1 MERIAFLFVAVVTVT
16 GVVAWIAPSSLGQEE
31 AKQIIVKTIPPG
43 YRDWKFISAAH
54 EAGELNDI
62 RVVIG
67 NDIAIEAYRAGKPF
81 PEGTIIGRVAWKMV
95 PSDENNKTF
104 GQAQSFVPGDA
115 PDWYLQFM
123 EKDTKKYAATGGW
136 GYSNFGKDRKP
147 LTDERTMYSC
157 FGVCARVTPSLSR
170 PIWYARWRRSAPQR
184 SLRRVGEGKAPYF
197 RGLERAA
204 ITGAS

>member
-1 MERIAFLFVAVVTVT
+1 MKRIALLLGVVTAA
-16 GVVAWIAPSSLGQEE
+16 AWMTPSLGQDSTGMAGKPMSGTANPAQE
-31 AKQIIVKTIPPG
+31 AAHMVIVTTIPAG
-43 YRDWKFISAAH
+43 YRDWKFVSAAH

-67 NDIAIEAYRAGKPF
+67 NEKAITAYRAGKPF

-104 GQAQSFVPGDA
+104 GQPQSFVPGDA

-136 GYSNFGKDRKP
+136 GYSNFGKDLKP
-147 LTDERTMYSC
+147 TTDEKTMYAC
-157 FGVCARVTPSLSR
+157 YVCHQAVEARDYIFTK
-170 PIWYARWRRSAPQR
+170 YAP
-184 SLRRVGEGKAPYF
+184 
-197 RGLERAA
+197 
-204 ITGAS
+204 

>member
-1 MERIAFLFVAVVTVT
+1 MKPFVSCFVAVVAVAGIVT
-16 GVVAWIAPSSLGQEE
+16 WITPSSSGQDNKGQVNTGM
-31 AKQIIVKTIPPG
+31 AAGKGTSDTTRPDSKQVIVTTIPPG
-43 YRDWKFISAAH
+43 YRDWRFVSAAH

-67 NDIAIEAYRAGKPF
+67 NDQAIEAYRGGKPF

-95 PSDENNKTF
+95 PSEENNRTF

-136 GYSNFGKDRKP
+136 GYSNFDKELKP
-147 LTDERTMYSC
+147 LTDEKTMHAC
-157 FGVCARVTPSLSR
+157 FVCHQAVEARDYIFTK
-170 PIWYARWRRSAPQR
+170 YAP
-184 SLRRVGEGKAPYF
+184 
-197 RGLERAA
+197 
-204 ITGAS
+204 

>member
-1 MERIAFLFVAVVTVT
+1 MKRIAFLFVAVVTVT
-16 GVVAWIAPSSLGQEE
+16 GVVAWITPSSLAEDNTGMAAGNATADTKTQTDSKE
-31 AKQIIVKTIPPG
+31 AKQIIVTTIPPG
-43 YRDWKFISAAH
+43 YRDWRFISAAH

-67 NDIAIEAYRAGKPF
+67 NDKAIEAYRAGKPF

-95 PSDENNKTF
+95 PSEENNKAF

-136 GYSNFGKDRKP
+136 GYSNFGKDLKP
-147 LTDERTMYSC
+147 LTDEKIMYSC
-157 FGVCARVTPSLSR
+157 FSCHKAVEARDYICTK
-170 PIWYARWRRSAPQR
+170 YAP
-184 SLRRVGEGKAPYF
+184 
-197 RGLERAA
+197 
-204 ITGAS
+204 